1 MGRLL
6 AFLGGDATRVLF
18 FGVFIGLLLPQLS
31 ALFRPLLAPSVLV
44 LLLAMLLRVEWRAI
58 AERLQRPWRAMLL
71 GMAVLVA
78 SPLLFWLILTQL
90 DLPPALY
97 TALVLM
103 AAAPPI
109 LSAISFTVFLGLDS
123 ALAVVVAVLC
133 TLLAPLSLPPL
144 VLALIGVD
152 LDMEVLELMIRMA
165 VIVVGAFI
173 GAALVRRIAGAEA
186 IAARAA
192 QIDGT
197 IVIVL
202 LVFAVAIMD
211 GVTATLLSQPTL
223 VLTWLFAAFAAN
235 AALQLAGGLAFAL
248 RGRRLALTAGLL
260 LGNRNMGLLLAA
272 LPAGSDPNIG
282 LFLAIGQIPIYTL
295 PALILPLCRKL
306 LDEPDAKPPT
316 NS

>member
-44 LLLAMLLRVEWRAI
+44 LLLAMLLRVDWRAI
-58 AERLQRPWRAMLL
+58 AERLRQPLRALLL
-71 GMAVLVA
+71 GLAVLIA
-78 SPLLFWLILTQL
+78 SPLLFWLVLTPL
-90 DLPPALY
+90 ELPPALY

-152 LDMEVLELMIRMA
+152 LDIEVLDLMLRMA
-165 VIVVGAFI
+165 VIVVGAFV
-173 GAALVRRIAGAEA
+173 GAAVVRRLAGAEA

-192 QIDGT
+192 QIDGA

-202 LVFAVAIMD
+202 LVFAIAIMD
-211 GVTATLLSQPTL
+211 GVTATLLERPAT
-223 VLTWLFAAFAAN
+223 VLTWLLAAFAAN
-235 AALQLAGGLAFAL
+235 AALQVAGGLAFAL
-248 RGRRLALTAGLL
+248 QGRRLALTAGLL

-272 LPAGSDPNIG
+272 LPAGSDPDIG
-282 LFLAIGQIPIYTL
+282 LFLAVGQIPIYTL
-295 PALILPLCRKL
+295 PALSLPICRKL
-306 LDEPDAKPPT
+306 LSKSNGKPANPT
-316 NS
+316 

>member
-31 ALFRPLLAPSVLV
+31 SLFRPLLAPSVLV
-44 LLLAMLLRVEWRAI
+44 LLLAMLLRVDWRGI
-58 AERLQRPWRAMLL
+58 AERLRRPLRVLLL
-71 GMAVLVA
+71 GSVVLVA
-78 SPLLFWLILTQL
+78 SPILLWLLLTPL

-144 VLALIGVD
+144 VLALIGVE
-152 LDMEVLELMIRMA
+152 LDIEVLDLMIRMA
-165 VIVVGAFI
+165 AIVIGAFI
-173 GAALVRRIAGAEA
+173 GAAVVRRLAGAAA
-186 IAARAA
+186 ITARAK
-192 QIDGT
+192 QIDGA

-202 LVFAVAIMD
+202 LVFAIAIMD
-211 GVTATLLSQPTL
+211 GVTASLLSRPGT
-223 VLTWLFAAFAAN
+223 VLAWLFAAFVAN

-248 RGRRLALTAGLL
+248 QGRRLALTAGLL

-272 LPAGSDPNIG
+272 LPAGTDPDIG
-282 LFLAIGQIPIYTL
+282 LFLAVGQIPIYTL
-295 PALILPLCRKL
+295 PALTLPICRKL
-306 LDEPDAKPPT
+306 LKAADGKPQAGA
-316 NS
+316 